1 MGGKFSD
8 DIPPVEAYEQDR
20 VVVALPAKSRPRQPM
35 QFPVTWVSDAVLS
48 LDARPVLKGLIEY
61 GAFVVVYGPSG
72 SGKSF
77 FTADLMQHIATGAT
91 WRGKRVTRGLVVYV
105 AAEAGASILKRFVA
119 WRDNVLGESADRVPI
134 AVVTKAADL
143 LRGTDFPALMERIEA
158 LQIEC
163 GLPVSVVVFD
173 TLSRSMPG
181 GDENKSED
189 MTAVISAADTLR
201 DRFNCATVFVH
212 HSGKDVDRG
221 ARGHSSLF
229 AAADLV
235 LQVSDHVATVTKIRD
250 GVGGDSFPFKLNPVV
265 IGQDSDGDDV
275 TTCLLEHSDTPGTG
289 HKLRIP
295 TGKNQKIAW
304 PALKQFAEGLNNRSP
319 GTSMIPRGVLTV
331 NMDEAIEAILPKF
344 GGDEPGYRMREK
356 VKDALM
362 GLQASKFIGV
372 HGDILWLLA

>member
-1 MGGKFSD
+1 MSSKFSD
-8 DIPPVEAYEQDR
+8 DVPPIEAYEQDR
-20 VVVALPAKSRPRQPM
+20 VVVALPSKAKPRPA

-48 LDARPVLKGLIEY
+48 LDAKPVLKGLIEY

-119 WRDNVLGESADRVPI
+119 WRDNVLGEAAERVPI
-134 AVVTKAADL
+134 AVITKAADL
-143 LRGTDFPALMERIEA
+143 LHGTDFPALMERIEA

-163 GLPVSVVVFD
+163 GLLVSAVVFD

-189 MTAVISAADTLR
+189 MTSVISAADTLR

-250 GVGGDSFPFKLNPVV
+250 GVGGDKFPFKLNPVA

-275 TTCLLEHSDTPGTG
+275 TTCLLEHSDVIQAKSVAEP
-289 HKLRIP
+289 L
-295 TGKNQKIAW
+295 GKNQKLAIKELRAITADRGE
-304 PALKQFAEGLNNRSP
+304 ALPE
-319 GTSMIPRGVLTV
+319 TSEIPRG
-331 NMDEAIEAILPKF
+331 AR
-344 GGDEPGYRMREK
+344 G
-356 VKDALM
+356 VKYADLEGRVIAKM
-362 GLQASKFIGV
+362 PGLQAFRARARLSDAVIALQASGHCGV
-372 HGDILWLLA
+372 QGEWIWLT